1 MDPLFP
7 PNKDLDNTRK
17 FDYYSCRARSRP
29 AKKRRFA
36 GTINGEIIRKKNRL
50 YTVSI
55 DTHFS
60 ASHRLIGYSGPC
72 ESLHGHTW
80 KVRVTVRAEQLDEIG
95 ITVDFKTLNTI
106 IQSVVQKLDHHHI
119 NDISPFDTINP
130 TAENLA
136 CYLYRTIKEK
146 MPGSVTMSEVIVW
159 ESDRYAVSY
168 SE

>member
-1 MDPLFP
+1 LTIIHVGLGPAGQRNFALP
-7 PNKDLDNTRK
+7 GLK
-17 FDYYSCRARSRP
+17 P
-29 AKKRRFA
+29 AKSS
-36 GTINGEIIRKKNRL
+36 GKNQL

-80 KVRVTVRAEQLDEIG
+80 KVRVTIQAEQLDEIG
-95 ITVDFKTLNTI
+95 ITVDFKTLNVI

-119 NDISPFDTINP
+119 NDIPPFDTINP

-136 CYLYRTIKEK
+136 GYLYRSIRGK
-146 MPGSVTMSEVIVW
+146 MPDSVSVSEVTVW